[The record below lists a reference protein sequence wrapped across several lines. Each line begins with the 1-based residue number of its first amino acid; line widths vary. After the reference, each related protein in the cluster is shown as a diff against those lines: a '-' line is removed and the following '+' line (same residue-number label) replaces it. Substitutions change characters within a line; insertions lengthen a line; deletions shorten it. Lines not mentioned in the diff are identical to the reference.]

1 MKVLIQLHQI
11 SLLYE
16 MCRVWRCKEVV
27 GSGFQMSVLMFFL
40 LYNAC
45 LLYSTDLVRSK
56 KEIIFYHLIS
66 SIFAGLF
73 FLIVHLI
80 TKQNLGF
87 GDVKYSVVIGYFLGI
102 NFWIIAIFLACLCGI
117 IIYLLGK
124 KFHNWNKTTKIPFGP
139 FMSISS
145 IVVKIGSIAL

>member
-1 MKVLIQLHQI
+1 MLEYFTLFYFSII
-11 SLLYE
+11 S
-16 MCRVWRCKEVV
+16 
-27 GSGFQMSVLMFFL
+27 FFL
-40 LYNAC
+40 IIKDVKYLILPDKY
-45 LLYSTDLVRSK
+45 LLLLFTGLVIFDLVFK

-102 NFWIIAIFLACLCGI
+102 NFWIIAIFLAGLCGI

>member
-1 MKVLIQLHQI
+1 MLEYFTLFYFSII
-11 SLLYE
+11 S
-16 MCRVWRCKEVV
+16 
-27 GSGFQMSVLMFFL
+27 FFL
-40 LYNAC
+40 IIKDVKYLILPDKY
-45 LLYSTDLVRSK
+45 LLLLFTGLVIFDLVFK